1 MLEEARV
8 PVLLSQSSLVEVLPK
23 TAAQVVC
30 LDADREALSQLSS
43 DNPISGVKPENLA
56 YVIYTS
62 GSTGQPKGVLIAHQ
76 GLCNLATAQIQLFG
90 VQSDSRI
97 LQFASLS
104 FDASIWEIVMS
115 IASGAQLSLAKSDDL
130 LLGSTLVQ
138 LLQKNAITHVT
149 LPPTALAFL
158 PIEDGLDLQYIIVA
172 GESCSPE
179 LVAQWSKGRR
189 FFNAYGP
196 TEGTVCATIF
206 ENTASSLSTLP
217 IGRPIANTQ
226 TYILDSNDQ
235 PVPVGVPGEL
245 HIGGV
250 GLARGYKGR
259 PDLTAEKFIPHPFN
273 DDPNSRLYKTG
284 DLARYLPDGNI
295 EYLGRIDN
303 QVKIRGFR
311 IELGEIEA
319 VLAQHPTVRENAVI
333 VHETSQ
339 TDKRLIA
346 YLVPHQEQL
355 IETAEIRVFLTK
367 RLPDYMIPSAFVTL
381 EALPLTPNGKIDR
394 RALEPLSV
402 DSYQL
407 SEKSFVAPRTPEE
420 ELLAGIWADVLG
432 LEKIGIHD
440 NFFELGGHSLLATQ
454 MMSRLSDTFAV
465 ELPLR
470 LLFESPTVAG
480 MAQAIDQIR
489 HTGNVATKIVI
500 DFNAEAV
507 LDSTIQL
514 PSGAVEAIAKPHSIF
529 LTGATGFLGAY
540 LLYELL
546 EQTTVDVYCLVR
558 AENADE
564 GKKRLQSKL
573 ESYSIWNETFNSRII
588 PVVGELSQPLLGL
601 SESLFDHLASQID
614 VIYHNGAMVN
624 FIYPYFELKAAN
636 VLGTQEVL
644 KLATQIK
651 AKPVHLISTVS
662 VFSIDS
668 SNYSEVRVVRESD
681 IDDIQ
686 KLDGGYSQSKWVAE
700 KLMMQAR
707 DRGLPVCI
715 YRPSRITWH
724 SQTGFA
730 HLDDLL
736 NRFIKGCIQLGKVP
750 DGNFEDNMIPVD
762 YVSRA
767 IIHLSQQTESLGKTF
782 HLTNP
787 HLTSWDELF
796 SWFRSKG
803 YPLEQISYIQ
813 WRNELRHQKENALSP
828 FLSMF
833 YQDSFS
839 DDLPTKII
847 WPQFDRQ
854 NTQKGLAGTDI
865 VCPPIDTKLLDTY
878 LSYLKKS
885 GFLEAPPLHR
895 S

>member
-1 MLEEARV
+1 
-8 PVLLSQSSLVEVLPK
+8 
-23 TAAQVVC
+23 
-30 LDADREALSQLSS
+30 
-43 DNPISGVKPENLA
+43 
-56 YVIYTS
+56 
-62 GSTGQPKGVLIAHQ
+62 
-76 GLCNLATAQIQLFG
+76 
-90 VQSDSRI
+90 
-97 LQFASLS
+97 
-104 FDASIWEIVMS
+104 
-115 IASGAQLSLAKSDDL
+115 
-130 LLGSTLVQ
+130 
-138 LLQKNAITHVT
+138 
-149 LPPTALAFL
+149 
-158 PIEDGLDLQYIIVA
+158 
-172 GESCSPE
+172 
-179 LVAQWSKGRR
+179 
-189 FFNAYGP
+189 
-196 TEGTVCATIF
+196 
-206 ENTASSLSTLP
+206 
-217 IGRPIANTQ
+217 
-226 TYILDSNDQ
+226 
-235 PVPVGVPGEL
+235 
-245 HIGGV
+245 
-250 GLARGYKGR
+250 
-259 PDLTAEKFIPHPFN
+259 
-273 DDPNSRLYKTG
+273 
-284 DLARYLPDGNI
+284 
-295 EYLGRIDN
+295 
-303 QVKIRGFR
+303 
-311 IELGEIEA
+311 
-319 VLAQHPTVRENAVI
+319 
-333 VHETSQ
+333 
-339 TDKRLIA
+339 
-346 YLVPHQEQL
+346 
-355 IETAEIRVFLTK
+355 
-367 RLPDYMIPSAFVTL
+367 
-381 EALPLTPNGKIDR
+381 
-394 RALEPLSV
+394 
-402 DSYQL
+402 
-407 SEKSFVAPRTPEE
+407 
-420 ELLAGIWADVLG
+420 
-432 LEKIGIHD
+432 
-440 NFFELGGHSLLATQ
+440 